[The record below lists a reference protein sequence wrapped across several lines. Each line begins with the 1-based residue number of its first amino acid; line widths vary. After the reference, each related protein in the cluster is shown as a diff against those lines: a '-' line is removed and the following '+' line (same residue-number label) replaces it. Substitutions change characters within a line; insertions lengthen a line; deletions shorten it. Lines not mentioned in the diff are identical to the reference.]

1 MYSSATRAATL
12 EKVGVVRT
20 NKAAIM
26 FFNKQPQSVPF
37 PKFLLSDPRNLTE
50 TVEYSYV
57 CTSM

>member
-26 FFNKQPQSVPF
+26 FVNKQP
-37 PKFLLSDPRNLTE
+37 DPRNLTE
-50 TVEYSYV
+50 TVEYS
-57 CTSM
+57 